1 MTYWNPTGASGFAT
15 GGYISAPPAPVT
27 PAMVLAARRG
37 FVQAFT
43 TRGSGWF
50 QGNEPQRAEDFFD
63 AMADEGHWSSE
74 FYRHYAKMDGED
86 K

>member
-1 MTYWNPTGASGFAT
+1 MTTYWAPSGENDVPVLT
-15 GGYISAPPAPVT
+15 PVT

-63 AMADEGHWSSE
+63 AQADEGHWSQG
-74 FYRHYAKMDGED
+74 FYLYYAKLDQGD